1 MEGCLT
7 ACLGKSR
14 INFCMGGRAGLGSSA
29 DMVIGPSSSYW
40 EGGRSPCSSPDN
52 FYYFCTHFSLPGTQF
67 LI

>member
-7 ACLGKSR
+7 ARPGKSR

-29 DMVIGPSSSYW
+29 DMVTGPSSYW
-40 EGGRSPCSSPDN
+40 EGWRAPCSSPDN
-52 FYYFCTHFSLPGTQF
+52 FYYFCTRFSLPGTQF